1 MHALQDA
8 FDVRPISAW
17 GKDYRP
23 PKGKVDPSID
33 IKTALR
39 KQVNGLDAEAFFDR
53 LTRLTADN
61 RPHPADQEMVARM
74 EKIGL
79 VPAQVPPADAF

>member
-8 FDVRPISAW
+8 FDVRPISAS